1 MQKLITTLIS
11 NCPEDTIQFAKDLSN
26 TISYGSTIFMIG
38 DLGSGKT
45 TFTKG
50 FAAGLGFS
58 NEVQSPT
65 YPILNEYSNSR
76 NFIYHFDLYRLKSI
90 SEFLEIGGI
99 EYLSSKEGICIIEW
113 PELIDSFDIENKY
126 KIFFKINESE
136 SSRTIEVFK

>member
-26 TISYGSTIFMIG
+26 TISNGSTIFLIG

-50 FAAGLGFS
+50 FAKGLGFS
-58 NEVQSPT
+58 NKVQSPT
-65 YPILNEYSNSR
+65 YPILNEYSNSG

-99 EYLSSKEGICIIEW
+99 EYLSSKKGICIIEW

-126 KIFFKINESE
+126 KIFFKINESD
-136 SSRTIEVFK
+136 SSRVIEVFK

>member
-1 MQKLITTLIS
+1 MQKNTTTYTS
-11 NCPEDTIQFAKDLSN
+11 NSPEDTIQFAKNFSKSIEFG
-26 TISYGSTIFMIG
+26 TVIFMTG

-50 FAAGLGFS
+50 IAAGLGFT

-65 YPILNEYSNSR
+65 YPILNEYSAST

-99 EYLSSKEGICIIEW
+99 EYLSNKSGLCIIEW
-113 PELIDSFDIENKY
+113 PELLDTFDIDNKIEIKFTLIDENKRSIDII
-126 KIFFKINESE
+126 K
-136 SSRTIEVFK
+136 